1 MFPNAIADL
10 KKTGINFTV
19 DLFSLGQY
27 QSLNDTRRL
36 LRQRKHLPSAI
47 LRDPPSL
54 RHFIHPKEND
64 QKLY

>member
-19 DLFSLGQY
+19 DLLSLGQY

-47 LRDPPSL
+47 LRDPAVITSL
-54 RHFIHPKEND
+54 YPP
-64 QKLY
+64 